1 MSQTNGKGLRVVYT
15 AGVFDLL
22 HRGHL
27 NVLWASRQLGDL
39 LIVGVV
45 SDAGVVAYKHR
56 SPIENA
62 QLRMARL
69 ARLPFVD
76 VIDIQPTTD
85 PTPMLERYRPD
96 VFTHA
101 DGEGD
106 WSTLRER
113 VADANVH
120 YVDLPFTSGII
131 EYVDLP
137 YTPGVS
143 TTLLRQRA
151 GV

>member
-22 HRGHL
+22 HRGISTSSGPA
-27 NVLWASRQLGDL
+27 ASLGTCSSSASFRTRAWWPTSTGRPSRD
-39 LIVGVV
+39 V
-45 SDAGVVAYKHR
+45 
-56 SPIENA
+56 

-101 DGEGD
+101 DGKATGPRSGSGWRTRTSITWICPYLGD
-106 WSTLRER
+106 HR
-113 VADANVH
+113 VR
-120 YVDLPFTSGII
+120 G
-131 EYVDLP
+131 LP

>member
-1 MSQTNGKGLRVVYT
+1 MSLKVVYT

-27 NVLWASRQLGDL
+27 NVLWASRKLGDL
-39 LIVGVV
+39 LVVGVV
-45 SDAGVVAYKHR
+45 SDAGVLAYKHR
-56 SPIENA
+56 APVENVQA
-62 QLRMARL
+62 RMARL

-76 VIDIQPTTD
+76 VIDLQPTTD

-96 VFTHA
+96 IFTHA

-106 WSTLRER
+106 WTALRER
-113 VADANVH
+113 VETAAVH
-120 YVDLPFTSGII
+120 YVELPYTFGVI
-131 EYVDLP
+131 EYVELP

-143 TTLLRQRA
+143 TTILRQRVPA
-151 GV
+151 